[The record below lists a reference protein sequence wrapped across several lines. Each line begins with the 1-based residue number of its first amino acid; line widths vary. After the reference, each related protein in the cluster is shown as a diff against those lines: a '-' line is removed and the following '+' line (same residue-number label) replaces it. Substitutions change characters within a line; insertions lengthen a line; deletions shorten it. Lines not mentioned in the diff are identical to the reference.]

1 MKETFSSEKEKII
14 CKGVM
19 EVVDTQLYER
29 CNIAQYYTVND
40 VIPVSSFL
48 SSQCLFSLSSQCV
61 TLGSILFSSWTLYAP
76 RICYPFPSFLSSQ
89 CVTLGSIL
97 FSSWTL
103 YALRICYP
111 FPSFLSSQCVTLGS
125 TLFSSWTLYA
135 PRICYPFPSF
145 LSSQCV
151 TLGSTLFSSWTSYAP
166 RICCSLHHL
175 QIFLYLD
182 PSVTHWDDR
191 KKGYWDDTFQVE
203 IATKSLFLYSD
214 MLSTQMISGGL
225 GEL

>member
-61 TLGSILFSSWTLYAP
+61 TLGY
-76 RICYPFPSFLSSQ
+76 
-89 CVTLGSIL
+89 IL

-103 YALRICYP
+103 YALRIC
-111 FPSFLSSQCVTLGS
+111 
-125 TLFSSWTLYA
+125 
-135 PRICYPFPSF
+135 
-145 LSSQCV
+145 
-151 TLGSTLFSSWTSYAP
+151 
-166 RICCSLHHL
+166 CSLHNL

-225 GEL
+225 GKL

>member
-1 MKETFSSEKEKII
+1 MKETFCSEKEKIT
-14 CKGVM
+14 CKGAM
-19 EVVDTQLYER
+19 EVAGTQPYER
-29 CNIAQYYTVND
+29 CNIAQYCTVNY
-40 VIPVSSFL
+40 VIPVPSFL
-48 SSQCLFSLSSQCV
+48 SSQCLFS
-61 TLGSILFSSWTLYAP
+61 
-76 RICYPFPSFLSSQ
+76 LSSQ

-135 PRICYPFPSF
+135 PRICYPFPFF

-151 TLGSTLFSSWTSYAP
+151 TLGSTLFSSWTLYAP
-166 RICCSLHHL
+166 RICCSLHNL

-191 KKGYWDDTFQVE
+191 KKGYWDDTFQVSQ
-203 IATKSLFLYSD
+203 ITMFVQLYVKCWND
-214 MLSTQMISGGL
+214 I
-225 GEL
+225 E

>member
-1 MKETFSSEKEKII
+1 MKETFSSEKEKIT
-14 CKGVM
+14 CKGAM
-19 EVVDTQLYER
+19 EVAGTQPYER

-40 VIPVSSFL
+40 VIPVPSFL
-48 SSQCLFSLSSQCV
+48 SSKCLFSLSSQCV
-61 TLGSILFSSWTLYAP
+61 TLGSTLFSSWTLYAL

-89 CVTLGSIL
+89 CVTLGSTL

-135 PRICYPFPSF
+135 PRIC
-145 LSSQCV
+145 
-151 TLGSTLFSSWTSYAP
+151 
-166 RICCSLHHL
+166 CSLHNL

-191 KKGYWDDTFQVE
+191 KKGYWDDTFQVSQ
-203 IATKSLFLYSD
+203 ITMFVQLYVKYWND
-214 MLSTQMISGGL
+214 I
-225 GEL
+225 E

>member
-61 TLGSILFSSWTLYAP
+61 TLGS
-76 RICYPFPSFLSSQ
+76 
-89 CVTLGSIL
+89 
-97 FSSWTL
+97 
-103 YALRICYP
+103 
-111 FPSFLSSQCVTLGS
+111 

-151 TLGSTLFSSWTSYAP
+151 TLGSTLFSSWTLYAP
-166 RICCSLHHL
+166 RICCSLHNL

>member
-1 MKETFSSEKEKII
+1 MKETFSSEKEKIT

-19 EVVDTQLYER
+19 EVAGTQPYER

-48 SSQCLFSLSSQCV
+48 SSQC
-61 TLGSILFSSWTLYAP
+61 
-76 RICYPFPSFLSSQ
+76 
-89 CVTLGSIL
+89 
-97 FSSWTL
+97 
-103 YALRICYP
+103 
-111 FPSFLSSQCVTLGS
+111 VTLGS

-135 PRICYPFPSF
+135 PRIC
-145 LSSQCV
+145 
-151 TLGSTLFSSWTSYAP
+151 
-166 RICCSLHHL
+166 CSLHNL